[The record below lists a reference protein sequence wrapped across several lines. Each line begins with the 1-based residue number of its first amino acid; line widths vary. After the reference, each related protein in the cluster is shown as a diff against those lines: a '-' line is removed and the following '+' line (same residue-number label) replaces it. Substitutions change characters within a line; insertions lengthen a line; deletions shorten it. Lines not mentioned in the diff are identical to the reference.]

1 MTRQSMGRLVVAA
14 LALAVFL
21 LPATAN
27 AQAII
32 KVNDNVWIRMG
43 VQLQTWGDWLQDST
57 TRGYSE
63 NLYIRR
69 ARVLLTGQVA
79 PDVSF
84 FIQTDSPNLGK
95 SPKVITSG
103 LELQDAWFE
112 WRLADAFMIDGGE
125 FLVPLS
131 RNELQG
137 TTSFLT
143 LDISPTSTV
152 FNVPT
157 ATNATRDTGFQ
168 LHGYL
173 IDGGRLEYRAAAF
186 QGIRVAAVPGV
197 RPASSNAFRES
208 GYLQFNFLEKERG
221 YVFTGTNLGKKAIF
235 NISAGGDMQKDYK
248 AYSGDV
254 FWNLPFGGGNELA
267 GQVQGIHY
275 DGGHFVTAIP
285 RQNDYLVELGVYIAA
300 AKFQPFGK
308 YESQKFSNTIDKP
321 KDQTRWGAGFN
332 YYILGQNLKFTGQY
346 LKVNPKAPLK
356 DTNEFTFQFQVWYY

>member
-1 MTRQSMGRLVVAA
+1 MMRKPIGRLMFAA
-14 LALAVFL
+14 LALAAFL

-32 KVNDNVWIRMG
+32 KVSDTVWIRMG
-43 VQLQTWGDWLQDST
+43 VQLQTWGDWLQDAN
-57 TRGYSE
+57 TRGYAE

-84 FIQTDSPNLGK
+84 FIQTDNPNAGK
-95 SPKVITSG
+95 SPKALNTG
-103 LELQDAWFE
+103 FLLQDAWFE
-112 WRLADAFMIDGGE
+112 WKIADAFMIDGGE

-152 FNVPT
+152 FSVPT
-157 ATNATRDTGFQ
+157 ATNGLRDTGFQ

-173 IDGGRLEYRAAAF
+173 IDGGRLEYRAAAM
-186 QGIRVAAVPGV
+186 QGIRVPASPG
-197 RPASSNAFRES
+197 RAASSNAFRET

-221 YVFTGTNLGKKAIF
+221 YVFAGTNLGKKAIF
-235 NISAGGDMQKDYK
+235 NISGGYDTQKDYK
-248 AYSGDV
+248 AYSGDA
-254 FWNLPFGGGNELA
+254 FTTLPFGGGNEIA
-267 GQVQGIHY
+267 GQVQAVHY
-275 DGGHFVTAIP
+275 DGGKFITAIP
-285 RQNDYLVELGVYIAA
+285 RQNDLLVELGIYFAP

-308 YESQKFSNTIDKP
+308 YESQKFSNTVDKP

-332 YYILGQNLKFTGQY
+332 YYIVGQNLKFTAQY
-346 LKVNPKAPLK
+346 LKINPKSPIK
-356 DTNEFTFQFQVWYY
+356 DTSEFTFQFQVWYY